1 MKSVFNCLL
10 MCSDLKHGLKY
21 SIQPGVGSRAG
32 TEHVLK
38 ALNPVQKQ
46 TLTSDLL
53 PGAFIELHFAFLLP
67 HSGHDLEGT
76 TVGLA
81 FVKSICSDT
90 HSTGI
95 IQVGFIFVYS
105 TF

>member
-1 MKSVFNCLL
+1 MQGWNGARAQSP
-10 MCSDLKHGLKY
+10 
-21 SIQPGVGSRAG
+21 QPGSEAD
-32 TEHVLK
+32 
-38 ALNPVQKQ
+38 P
-46 TLTSDLL
+46 TSDLL
-53 PGAFIELHFAFLLP
+53 PRSITVLHFALLLP

-95 IQVGFIFVYS
+95 IQVGFVLVYS